1 MTASAAWID
10 LLQSAVDASSMG
22 KVAADLGL
30 GRPTISLVLAG
41 KYPAKTDRIAARVIG
56 LYGRVNCPH
65 LHEELS
71 GAQCQEYSSRAAPA
85 SSPFAMRHWRACQ
98 SCPNRRPE

>member
-1 MTASAAWID
+1 MTWMD
-10 LLQSAVDASSMG
+10 LLQRAVDASSMG

-41 KYPAKTDRIAARVIG
+41 KYPARTDRIAARVIG
-56 LYGRVNCPH
+56 MYGHVQCPF
-65 LHEELS
+65 LEEEIT
-71 GAQCQEYSSRAAPA
+71 GAKCQEYSSRSAPT

-98 SCPNRRPE
+98 GCPNRRQT